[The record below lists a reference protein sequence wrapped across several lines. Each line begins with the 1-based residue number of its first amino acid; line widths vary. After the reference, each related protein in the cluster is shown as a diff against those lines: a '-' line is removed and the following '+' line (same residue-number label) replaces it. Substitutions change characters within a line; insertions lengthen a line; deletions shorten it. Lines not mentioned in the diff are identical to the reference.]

1 MTIGVF
7 FGGKSP
13 EHDISIITAQLV
25 MSGLRDLGYGVVPI
39 YLTKKGEWLID
50 KQLGSIDFFK
60 QAEPPFHTIKH
71 FYLDLNAKKTN
82 QLIFQ
87 SRNPFVKKIKIDLAF
102 PAFHGQNGEDGTIQ
116 GLFEIMNVPYVGCG
130 VAASAMAIDKVL
142 TKLFYEKYNIP
153 TVKFIYFFKK
163 DWENNKAALLKEIDR
178 KLKWPFFVKP
188 ARLGSSIG
196 IAKVVNQEE
205 LIFAV
210 EVALHYDE
218 KILVEESVENVMD
231 VTCAI
236 LGNDEPRASLLQ
248 ESVFRGKFFS
258 YEDKYLKGGG
268 TQLGKAKK
276 DIIIPARLD
285 KKTTEQIRQT
295 ALQVFKL
302 FGCTG
307 TARIDFLYD
316 KKNRKFFVNE
326 INTLPGTLYH
336 HLWKASG
343 VGLNQ
348 LLLEL
353 IGLAQENYQRKKSLI
368 SVFESDVLKQTD
380 WSGKLGGKI

>member
-13 EHDISIITAQLV
+13 EHDISIITGQLIIA
-25 MSGLRDLGYGVVPI
+25 GLRGLGHQVVPV
-39 YLTKKGEWLID
+39 YFTKKGEWLID
-50 KQLGSIDFFK
+50 EKLGSIEFFK
-60 QAEPPFHTIKH
+60 QANPPFAKIRR
-71 FYLDLNAKKTN
+71 FYLDLAAKSDK
-82 QLIFQ
+82 LVF
-87 SRNPFVKKIKIDLAF
+87 RPKNPFAKKIKIDLAF
-102 PAFHGQNGEDGTIQ
+102 LAFHGQNGEDGTIQ

-130 VAASAMAIDKVL
+130 VTASAMAMDKVL

-153 TVKFIYFFKK
+153 TVKFVYFFKK
-163 DWENNKAALLKEIDR
+163 DWNANKAGILKEIS

-196 IAKVVNQEE
+196 VARVTNKEE
-205 LIFAV
+205 LIFAI

-218 KILVEESVENVMD
+218 KVLVEESVENMMD
-231 VTCAI
+231 VTCCV

-248 ESVFRGKFFS
+248 ESVFSDKFFS

-268 TQLGKAKK
+268 AQLGKAQKN
-276 DIIIPARLD
+276 IIIPARLD
-285 KKTTEQIRQT
+285 KKTTEQIRQL
-295 ALQVFKL
+295 ALKVFKL
-302 FGCTG
+302 FGCSG
-307 TARIDFLYD
+307 IARVDFLYN
-316 KKNRKFFVNE
+316 KKRRKFYVNE

-343 VGLNQ
+343 IGLDQ

-353 IGLAQENYQRKKSLI
+353 IGLAQEIHRCKKSLV
-368 SVFESDVLKQTD
+368 SVFESEVLKQAD